1 METNHHRFGLG
12 SQDHIRLRG
21 SAEGG
26 DVPRVAQQGDLRL
39 RHRRERV
46 GGWENERNINV
57 FKKGFLLFLIS
68 L

>member
-39 RHRRERV
+39 RQRRERV
-46 GGWENERNINV
+46 GGWENERNITGLQERV
-57 FKKGFLLFLIS
+57 SVSLI
-68 L
+68 